1 MEYYIYVYFDTRKT
15 GYYKFDD
22 YIFEYEPIYI
32 GKGIKNRI
40 KRHLTLCKNSK
51 THFHN
56 KLKLIINEGFEPKYE
71 ILKGNL
77 TEEKALNEEIRL
89 IKLIGREKD
98 GGTLTNLTD
107 GGEGQSGLIHKEE
120 SKLKT
125 SNSLKNNKKFQE
137 YMKTEE
143 YSNKISNSLLG
154 HEGYGKGI
162 PRTEEVKNK
171 IKEKLKGRPGRKHT
185 QISKEKMSEN
195 NSGKSNP
202 NSKIY
207 TIQFGDLILIFETI
221 KELSD
226 YVEQYNVEN
235 NLRGPK
241 RVSVEGILYKGISK
255 NFKLLKKDY
264 L

>member
-56 KLKLIINEGFEPKYE
+56 KLAQIINDGFEPKYE
-71 ILKGNL
+71 ILKGNV
-77 TEEKALNEEIRL
+77 TESEALNEEIRL

-171 IKEKLKGRPGRKHT
+171 IRETLKGRPGRKHT
-185 QISKEKMSEN
+185 KESKEKMSKN
-195 NSGKSNP
+195 NSGKYNP
-202 NSKIY
+202 NSKLYIVE
-207 TIQFGDLILIFETI
+207 TDKGIIKFETR
-221 KELSD
+221 KELKVYLD
-226 YVEQYNVEN
+226 NF
-235 NLRGPK
+235 NLKNGLNGPNK
-241 RVSVEGILYKGISK
+241 ISLEGILYKGVSK
-255 NFKLLKKDY
+255 NFKLIGKS
-264 L
+264 